1 MLSLVLVT
9 LGLAGAEAP
18 APPPIREVGN
28 LVYDGIPEIPATIGE
43 RTRPYAATRPTSVFA
58 WSAFGAR
65 LLVGTR
71 YGEVT
76 QVHETDGPGRQ
87 LVQRTFIEEPV
98 AGAATDPSRPDGF
111 WFSADKGGREA
122 WQFWWLDGATGRTTL
137 LTDGLSRNEGIVVA
151 PRGGRFAFASNRRNG
166 KDFDLWILTGS
177 DPASARM
184 VMEGEG
190 QWNALGWAPDEG
202 RLLAKRYVSI
212 TRSSLWEVDVAT
224 GARTTLTPDA
234 EGTAV
239 GGGAWLADGSLLYT
253 TDAGVESARLVRR
266 GADGATQVVYADAR
280 WPVEGLAVSPDQRQ
294 VAWTVNEGG
303 ASALYLA
310 RADRLAKPRRVVLPL
325 GVVGGMD
332 FDPAGTRLAISLNT
346 PTSPGDVWTVDTR
359 RGALTRWT
367 TAEVGGLPEAAFL
380 QPELRSAPSF
390 DGREVPYWL
399 TLPRAASPERRAP
412 VILVIH
418 GGPEG
423 QTQATFSPNIQYW
436 ANELRAA
443 VIAPNVRGSTGY
455 GRTWVDLDNG
465 RNREDSVRDIGAIL
479 DAVAKDPR
487 LDAGRVAVTGGSYGG
502 YMTLATLVH
511 YGDRVR
517 CGVDSVGIS
526 NFVTFLRNT
535 EDYRRDL
542 RRVEYGD
549 ERDPE
554 MAAFLES
561 ISPLTNVARIRSPL
575 LVVQGM
581 NDPRVPVT
589 EAEQIVR
596 AVRGAGGTAWY
607 LMAKDEGHGF
617 KRKSNREALMDVT
630 TRFFETCLLPT
641 AGG

>member
-1 MLSLVLVT
+1 
-9 LGLAGAEAP
+9 
-18 APPPIREVGN
+18 
-28 LVYDGIPEIPATIGE
+28 
-43 RTRPYAATRPTSVFA
+43 
-58 WSAFGAR
+58 
-65 LLVGTR
+65 
-71 YGEVT
+71 
-76 QVHETDGPGRQ
+76 
-87 LVQRTFIEEPV
+87 
-98 AGAATDPSRPDGF
+98 
-111 WFSADKGGREA
+111 
-122 WQFWWLDGATGRTTL
+122 
-137 LTDGLSRNEGIVVA
+137 
-151 PRGGRFAFASNRRNG
+151 
-166 KDFDLWILTGS
+166 
-177 DPASARM
+177 
-184 VMEGEG
+184 MEGSG
-190 QWNALGWAPDEG
+190 QWNALGWSVDEG
-202 RLLAKRYVSI
+202 RLLAKRFVSI
-212 TRSSLWEVDVAT
+212 TRSSLWEVDLAT
-224 GARTTLTPDA
+224 GTRSPLTADE
-234 EGTAV
+234 EGAAV

-253 TDAGVESARLVRR
+253 SDAGAESARLVRR
-266 GADGATQVVYADAR
+266 DPSGALHVVHADAR
-280 WPVEGLAVSPDQRQ
+280 WPVDGLAVSQDRRQ

-310 RADRLAKPRRVVLPL
+310 RADRLGAPRRVTIPL
-325 GVVGGMD
+325 GVVGGMT
-332 FDPAGTRLAISLNT
+332 FDPAGGRLAVSLNT
-346 PTSPGDVWTVDTR
+346 PTSPGDVWVADVKRAT
-359 RGALTRWT
+359 LTRWT
-367 TAEVGGLPEAAFL
+367 TAEVGGLPEAAFVA
-380 QPELRSAPSF
+380 PELRSAPSF

-399 TLPRAASPERRAP
+399 TLPRGASPERKAP

-423 QTQATFSPNIQYW
+423 QTQATFSPNAQYW
-436 ANELRAA
+436 ANELGAA

-465 RNREDSVRDIGAIL
+465 RKREDSVRDIGAIL

-487 LDAGRVAVTGGSYGG
+487 LDASRVAVTGGSYGG

-554 MAAFLES
+554 MAAFLQS
-561 ISPLTNVARIRSPL
+561 ISPLQNVARIRSPL
-575 LVVQGM
+575 LVVQGK

-589 EAEQIVR
+589 EAEQIVQ

-630 TRFFETCLLPT
+630 TRFFQTCL
-641 AGG
+641 AVGEGG